1 MNHKIGRTLIQ
12 KRQEIRVIPD
22 FNESVD
28 YTTNANFH
36 FNLQKN

>member
-1 MNHKIGRTLIQ
+1 MNHKIGGALIQ
-12 KRQEIRVIPD
+12 KRQEIRVISD
-22 FNESVD
+22 FNESVV